1 MLRHRNAFTLIELLV
16 VISIIAVLVGI
27 LLPALGAARRT
38 ATNVKCLS
46 NIRQVAIAMISYEAD
61 EDRLPMHLYEVL
73 ADTAVPEQMS
83 RNTGNPDHDVR
94 ELYTRYMGS
103 ANFFSCPFQEEWD
116 KSETAIPVASKRLY
130 TDYQLIPGYFCDYDT
145 SLYASGFGYSNP
157 HYQKGTN
164 AWIRS
169 ADIWKYNDRKME
181 VIASD
186 RIGYEAGAYTR
197 FNHPLKGSN
206 FAVGQDLANPNN
218 SWIATQFWV
227 ANSASQGDTVRELT
241 EGNYAFKDGH
251 AETLQGSDEKMISI
265 TGPVQRT
272 AYQFSMPAS
281 N

>member
-27 LLPALGAARRT
+27 LLPALGAARRS
-38 ATNVKCLS
+38 ATNIKCLS

-73 ADTAVPEQMS
+73 SDTGVPEQMA

-116 KSETAIPVASKRLY
+116 KSESAIPVASKRLY
-130 TDYQLIPGYFCDYDT
+130 TDYQLIPGYF
-145 SLYASGFGYSNP
+145 SNYKQGVYTNK
-157 HYQKGTN
+157 HWQQGNGTG
-164 AWIRS
+164 AWLRS
-169 ADIWKYNDRKME
+169 ADIWEYDDRKIE

-186 RIGYEAGAYTR
+186 RLGYEAGAYTR
-197 FNHPLKGSN
+197 FNHPLKGGNVS
-206 FAVGQDLANPNN
+206 VGTDIADPNK
-218 SWIATQFWV
+218 SWMATQFWV
-227 ANSASQGDTVRELT
+227 ANSSSQGDTVREQA

-251 AETLQGSDEKMISI
+251 GESMQGSDDRMISI
-265 TGPVQRT
+265 TGPGLRT
-272 AYQFSMPAS
+272 AYQFTMPAS

>member
-61 EDRLPMHLYEVL
+61 ADRLPIHLYEVL
-73 ADTAVPEQMS
+73 ADTAVPEQMA

-94 ELYTRYMGS
+94 ALYTRYMGS
-103 ANFFSCPFQEEWD
+103 ANFFSCPYQEQWD

-130 TDYQLIPGYFCDYDT
+130 TDYQLIPGYFCNYKD
-145 SLYASGFGYSNP
+145 GVYSNK
-157 HYQKGTN
+157 HWQQGDGAG
-164 AWIRS
+164 AWVRS
-169 ADIWKYNDRKME
+169 ADIWEYDGHKME

-186 RIGYEAGAYTR
+186 RLSYQAGSYTR
-197 FNHPLKGSN
+197 FNHPLKSSK
-206 FAVGQDLANPNN
+206 FAVGEDTADPNN
-218 SWIATQFWV
+218 TWVATQFWV
-227 ANSASQGDTVRELT
+227 SNASSQGDNVREHA
-241 EGNYAFKDGH
+241 ESNNAFKDGH
-251 AETLQGSDEKMISI
+251 AETLLGSDDRMTSL
-265 TGPVQRT
+265 TGPAQRT
-272 AYQFSMPAS
+272 AYQFTMPTS